1 MIVISDTT
9 PLISLMK
16 VGQLELVQKLFGE
29 IQIPQAVF
37 DELTSNKRFLDESRQ
52 IKECDYINTV
62 AVDDENAVKL
72 LRRSTGLDAG
82 ESEAIILSDLEKAT
96 YLLMD
101 EVKGRIVA
109 KQMGIKIIGT
119 VGLLMIAHSEGLLDK
134 NEIMECVDILK
145 NTGRHIS
152 NKLYEQLIEAIDE
165 KIE

>member
-1 MIVISDTT
+1 MIVVSDTT

-16 VGQLELVQKLFGE
+16 IGQLELVHKLFGE

-37 DELTSNKRFLDESRQ
+37 DELTSNRRFPDESRQ
-52 IKECDYINTV
+52 IKECNYINTV
-62 AVDDENAVKL
+62 VVDDINAVKL

-82 ESEAIILSDLEKAT
+82 ESEAIILSDVEKAT

-109 KQMGIKIIGT
+109 KQMGIKTMGT

-134 NEIMECVDILK
+134 SEIMECIDILK

-152 NKLYEQLIEAIDE
+152 NNLYKQLIDVINEE
-165 KIE
+165 Q